1 MRKLSPLP
9 GSHGFTLIELMIVV
23 AVIGILLAIGV
34 PNYQEYVLRSKLT
47 DAGSSLSQLRVTL
60 EQYFHDNR
68 SYDANPDPLAA
79 TGNCHQRVID
89 VMNRLTSRY
98 FTYTCT
104 TANAGQT
111 FLVTA
116 TGVAAGGTGQFTY
129 TIDEAN
135 NRQTTGLPAGRGNV
149 PPTANC
155 WLTAKGQ
162 TC

>member
-23 AVIGILLAIGV
+23 AVIGVLLAIGV

-47 DAGSSLSQLRVTL
+47 DALSSLSQLRVVK
-60 EQYFHDNR
+60 EQYFQDNR
-68 SYDANPDPLAA
+68 TYDLAPA
-79 TGNCHQRVID
+79 APAGNCGVVVAARD
-89 VMNRLTSRY
+89 SNY
-98 FTYTCT
+98 FTFACT
-104 TANAGQT
+104 TNVARVPAVPLGQAY
-111 FLVTA
+111 LITA
-116 TGVAAGGTGQFTY
+116 TGVAGTSTAAFTF

-135 NRQTTGLPAGRGNV
+135 NRRTTNLPAGRGV
-149 PPTANC
+149 TPANC

>member
-9 GSHGFTLIELMIVV
+9 GSRGFTLIELMIVV

-47 DAGSSLSQLRVTL
+47 DALSSLSQLRVSEGTVFPGQPEL
-60 EQYFHDNR
+60 RPGPSRPRRQLWRGGCGTRQQLLHLR
-68 SYDANPDPLAA
+68 LH
-79 TGNCHQRVID
+79 HQRGPCPGGA
-89 VMNRLTSRY
+89 SWP
-98 FTYTCT
+98 
-104 TANAGQT
+104 G
-111 FLVTA
+111 FLITA

-135 NRQTTGLPAGRGNV
+135 NRQTTGLPAGRGV
-149 PPTANC
+149 TPANC

>member
-47 DAGSSLSQLRVTL
+47 DALSSLSQLRVRRNSISRTIGVTTWPQPPPPAIVAWWL
-60 EQYFHDNR
+60 RHATAITSPIPAQTNVVR
-68 SYDANPDPLAA
+68 VPAVPL
-79 TGNCHQRVID
+79 
-89 VMNRLTSRY
+89 
-98 FTYTCT
+98 
-104 TANAGQT
+104 GQA
-111 FLVTA
+111 FLITA

-135 NRQTTGLPAGRGNV
+135 NRQTTSLPAGRGV
-149 PPTANC
+149 TPANC

>member
-47 DAGSSLSQLRVTL
+47 DALSSLSQLRVMK
-60 EQYFHDNR
+60 EQRFQDNR
-68 SYDANPDPLAA
+68 SFDLAPA
-79 TGNCHQRVID
+79 APAGNCGVVVAAR
-89 VMNRLTSRY
+89 NSNY
-98 FTYTCT
+98 FTFICT
-104 TANAGQT
+104 TNVARVPAVPLGQAY
-111 FLVTA
+111 LITA
-116 TGVAAGGTGQFTY
+116 TGVVGTSTAGFTY

-135 NRQTTGLPAGRGNV
+135 NRRTTSLPAGRGV
-149 PPTANC
+149 TPANC
-155 WLTAKGQ
+155 WLTTKGQ